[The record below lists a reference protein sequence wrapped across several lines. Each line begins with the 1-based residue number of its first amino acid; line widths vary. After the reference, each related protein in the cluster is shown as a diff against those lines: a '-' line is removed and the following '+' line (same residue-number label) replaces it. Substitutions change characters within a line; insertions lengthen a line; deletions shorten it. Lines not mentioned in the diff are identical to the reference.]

1 MPCRRCSGPV
11 RVTVPPGAHDSLT
24 RWALHADLALRFT
37 RLGLDGLAMVERAR
51 ADLARATFL
60 AGGL

>member
-1 MPCRRCSGPV
+1 
-11 RVTVPPGAHDSLT
+11 VPPGAHDPLT